1 MYSNVGVYLTDIFI
15 FLFSV
20 LFIDQEIVVKPNI
33 LVEGKISIN
42 YKFTG
47 GNVSTFSG
55 CTSACY

>member
-15 FLFSV
+15 FLFS
-20 LFIDQEIVVKPNI
+20 LIFIDQEIVVKPNI
-33 LVEGKISIN
+33 LVEGKISIK

-55 CTSACY
+55 C